1 MNLQKQ
7 NESNVTLERYYDRT
21 LTRFIQQ
28 ATETFLAVLITGP
41 RQVGKTTI
49 LKKCLESN
57 RIFVSLDNPK
67 IRKLAQED
75 PDLFFQTFHPPMLI
89 DEIQY
94 APELFPYIKMIADSE
109 SQKGLFW
116 MTGSQQFH
124 LMKNVTESLAGRV
137 AIFNLQGL
145 SQAEKLR
152 QQSVPFSPDD
162 MSQPKCLLDSIQ
174 IYEMIIKGSFP
185 ALFSQKETNTEAFYS
200 SYLQTYLE
208 RDVRELVNISNLRDF
223 VKFMEVVAARTG
235 QLLNY
240 SDIAKDIG
248 ISLNTAKSWLSILEA
263 SGIIYFLH
271 PYFNNLT
278 SRAIKTPKMYFL
290 DTGLC
295 CYISGWNSAN
305 TLEKSAVSGAMLE
318 TYAISE
324 IIKSFW
330 HNGRR
335 APIFFY
341 RDKEKKEIDVI
352 IETNGLLNPIEIKKT
367 ATPTLRDASNFSTI
381 NDFNVG
387 KKAILCLAKEKLPL
401 TRDISIIP
409 ICSL

>member
-1 MNLQKQ
+1 M
-7 NESNVTLERYYDRT
+7 
-21 LTRFIQQ
+21 
-28 ATETFLAVLITGP
+28 
-41 RQVGKTTI
+41 
-49 LKKCLESN
+49 
-57 RIFVSLDNPK
+57 
-67 IRKLAQED
+67 
-75 PDLFFQTFHPPMLI
+75 
-89 DEIQY
+89 
-94 APELFPYIKMIADSE
+94 
-109 SQKGLFW
+109 
-116 MTGSQQFH
+116 
-124 LMKNVTESLAGRV
+124 AGRV

-152 QQSVPFSPDD
+152 QQSIPFSPDD
-162 MSQPKCLLDSIQ
+162 MSQPKSMLDSMQ
-174 IYEMIIKGSFP
+174 IYEMIIRGSFP

-208 RDVRELVNISNLRDF
+208 RDVRELINVSNLRDF

-240 SDIAKDIG
+240 SDIAKDTG

-263 SGIIYFLH
+263 SGIIYFLR

-278 SRAIKTPKMYFL
+278 SRATKTPKMYFL

-295 CYISGWNSAN
+295 CHISGWNSAE
-305 TLEKSAVSGAMLE
+305 TLEKSAMSGAMLE

-341 RDKEKKEIDVI
+341 RDKGKKEIDVI
-352 IETNGLLNPIEIKKT
+352 IETNGQLHPIEIKKT
-367 ATPTLRDASNFSTI
+367 ATPTLRDAGNFSAI
-381 NDFNVG
+381 DDSNVG
-387 KKAILCLAKEKLPL
+387 KGAILCLAKEKMPL
-401 TRDISIIP
+401 TRDINIVP
-409 ICSL
+409 ICGM